1 MDLVAL
7 RHVGSPRVR
16 DQAGVSCIDRGIPLG
31 PIFFNFVDQSFPGLP
46 IGSSQVGSLRAGLAY
61 DFVFAFFFKRFFTF
75 CCYKMFQAQSC
86 IAGGHVLWCSHFGRL
101 FGYSSEH

>member
-61 DFVFAFFFKRFFTF
+61 DFVFAFFF
-75 CCYKMFQAQSC
+75 
-86 IAGGHVLWCSHFGRL
+86 
-101 FGYSSEH
+101 

>member
-7 RHVGSPRVR
+7 QHVGSSQVR

-31 PIFFNFVDQSFPGLP
+31 LIFFNFVDQSFPGLS

-61 DFVFAFFFKRFFTF
+61 YFVFAFFF
-75 CCYKMFQAQSC
+75 
-86 IAGGHVLWCSHFGRL
+86 
-101 FGYSSEH
+101 